1 MRKSVA
7 PCFLA
12 LALTSCGLLASG
24 CGAVPGDEDDE
35 VTGAE
40 EMVSSSEALTK
51 NVAVGSQLRTTT
63 GLNLRAGASTKD
75 TILVA
80 MPAGSLVTVRQAAPV
95 NGFYAVK
102 YGNTNGWAHGS
113 YLVEVGGGGGG
124 AAPAPG
130 GNKTVKI
137 LGPAVRA
144 HVQAFANA
152 ACSQV
157 GCPYELGTR
166 NGHDPSADRA
176 IDMMMAKYGT
186 KPPDGG
192 AHGTKVASFAL
203 KNDAKY
209 KVMYVI
215 WYQRIN
221 SNDGRGWRMM
231 ADRGSITQNH
241 YDHVHVSF
249 DP

>member
-1 MRKSVA
+1 MRKSFA
-7 PCFLA
+7 PCLLA
-12 LALTSCGLLASG
+12 LAMTSCGLLASG
-24 CGAVPGDEDDE
+24 CGVVPGDEDDE
-35 VTGAE
+35 VTSADE
-40 EMVSSSEALTK
+40 SVSSSEALTK
-51 NVAVGSQLRTTT
+51 NVAVGSKLRTTT
-63 GLNLRAGASTKD
+63 GLNLRAGSSTSAKV
-75 TILVA
+75 LLA
-80 MPAGSLVTVRQAAPV
+80 MPSGSIVTVRQSAPV
-95 NGFYAVK
+95 NGFYAVT
-102 YGNTNGWAHGS
+102 YGNTNGWAHGN
-113 YLVEVGGGGGG
+113 YLVEAGSGGG
-124 AAPAPG
+124 AAPATG

-137 LGPAVRA
+137 LGPKVRA

-152 ACSQV
+152 ACSQI

-166 NGHDPSADRA
+166 AGHDPSADRA
-176 IDMMMAKYGT
+176 VDMMMAKYGT
-186 KPPDGG
+186 KPKDGG
-192 AHGTKVASFAL
+192 AHGTKIANFAL